1 MSLEDALRKITPEH
15 TGKIGYIYCRTSTPR
30 GVKVNTVGKQRQS
43 DVDKLALQLGW
54 PKENIRIV
62 DEDHARSGST
72 TDGRYGYID
81 MLNDVIEGRV
91 GAVFSL
97 ETARVGRDTAD
108 WHILIK
114 MCGITETLVID
125 PDGIYDA
132 NDGNDLMIM
141 SVKALMVATELRW
154 ITNRLIGA
162 KRVLAKKGELRFFLP
177 VGFVYDENK
186 KVILD
191 TAEGIEEIVRLVF
204 TLFKKL
210 GSAHAVVKYF
220 KENNLKFPTPIRGGP
235 RAGDYEWRPIRHSRV
250 VALLHNPVY
259 AGAYVYGRSKAKQK
273 VVRNDGTAPVVKKYQ
288 QKLKREEWE
297 VILYDVHPGY
307 ITWAEFLENEQ
318 RLKENQNRP
327 REGFRGAVRSGSALL
342 QGMLFCGKCGQSMR
356 ATYTNNPGIPFYIC
370 NRAQTEFNEK
380 ICQSMTGD
388 RIDLAVEQLFLEAL
402 QPAHIEMSLVTLEDV
417 EEQRQKND
425 RQLALL
431 IKKAEDA
438 ATEAK
443 ERFFAIDPKNKHV
456 FACAEE
462 DLEKKRSEVTR
473 LRREQAEKRSFT
485 LESLTIEERQQ
496 VLMLTQDLPQIW
508 RAPTTDMVTRKNLL
522 RCLIKDVTI
531 TRDGLVASVGV
542 RWRTGACTVLTVELP
557 GRSSRH
563 RLPARVLEFIKK
575 LAAEKYTNRQIG
587 DALNKAEILNGR
599 GKPFTKKGVK
609 RVREKY
615 GIKKHPLDCSPDQRD
630 DGRYNIN
637 AVARMLDVH
646 TNTVERWCREGRMD
660 GVKGG
665 PGKGWWIKT
674 TLEELEEFR
683 SSIRRRSSKAGNKTN
698 AAVSVAPP
706 ILNKNESRTA
716 HRGIAR

>member
-1 MSLEDALRKITPEH
+1 MSLEDALRKVTSEH
-15 TGKIGYIYCRTSTPR
+15 TGKIAYIYCRISTAR
-30 GVKVNTVGKQRQS
+30 GVKVNIVGKQRQS

-54 PKENIRIV
+54 PNENIRIV
-62 DEDHARSGST
+62 DEDHARSGTT

-81 MLNDVIEGRV
+81 MLNDVIDGRV

-132 NDGNDLMIM
+132 NDGNDLMMM

-235 RAGDYEWRPIRHSRV
+235 RGGDYDWRPVRHSRV

-273 VVRNDGTAPVVKKYQ
+273 VVRNEGTSPVVKKYQ
-288 QKLKREEWE
+288 QKLNREEWE
-297 VILYDVHPGY
+297 IVLYDVHPGY

-318 RLKENQNRP
+318 RLKDNQNKP

-342 QGMLFCGKCGQSMR
+342 QRMVFCGKCGQQMR
-356 ATYTNNPGIPFYIC
+356 ATYTNNPSIPFYIC
-370 NRAQTEFNEK
+370 NKAQIEFKEK

-388 RIDLAVEQLFLEAL
+388 RIDLAVEQLFLEAV
-402 QPAHIEMSLVTLEDV
+402 QPAQIEMSLGILENV
-417 EEQRQKND
+417 EEEHRKND
-425 RQLALL
+425 RQLALS
-431 IKKAEDA
+431 IKKAERA
-438 ATEAK
+438 ATEAE
-443 ERFFAIDPKNKHV
+443 ERFFAIDPKNKYV
-456 FACAEE
+456 FTCAEE
-462 DLEKKRSEVTR
+462 DLEKKQKEVIR
-473 LRREQAEKRSFT
+473 LKREQAEKRPFT
-485 LESLTIEERQQ
+485 IESLAIEERQQ
-496 VLMLTQDLPQIW
+496 ILMLAQDLPQIW
-508 RAPTTDMVTRKNLL
+508 RARTTDMVTRKNLL
-522 RCLIKDVTI
+522 RCLVKDVTI
-531 TRDGLVASVGV
+531 TRDGLIASVGV
-542 RWRTGACTVLTVELP
+542 RWRTGAHTVLTVELP

-575 LAAEKYTNRQIG
+575 LAAEKYTNRQIAH
-587 DALNKAEILNGR
+587 ALNEAEILNGL

-609 RVREKY
+609 RIRERY
-615 GIKKHPLDCSPDQRD
+615 RIMKHPLDCSPDQRD
-630 DGRYNIN
+630 DGRYNVN

-646 TNTVERWCREGRMD
+646 PTTVERWCREGRVD

-665 PGKGWWIKT
+665 PGKGWWVKIPS
-674 TLEELEEFR
+674 EGLEEFK
-683 SSIRRRSSKAGNKTN
+683 SGIRRWPSKGGNKTD
-698 AAVSVAPP
+698 AAGLIAPT
-706 ILNKNESRTA
+706 ILHKNESPA
-716 HRGIAR
+716 APKGIAR